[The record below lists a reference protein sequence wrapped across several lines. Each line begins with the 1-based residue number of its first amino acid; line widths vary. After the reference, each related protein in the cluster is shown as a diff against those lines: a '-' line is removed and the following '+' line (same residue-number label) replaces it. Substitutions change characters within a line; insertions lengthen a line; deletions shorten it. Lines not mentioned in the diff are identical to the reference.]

1 MALTRLTQLTGQS
14 GISTT
19 IDYTMSDLV
28 VDTISVGGTITYND
42 VTSVD
47 SIGIITARKGIQILG
62 DGINVTGISTFNNDV
77 TFKGATSGRDATWD
91 NSDNRLHFAGLT
103 RIRMGENAQKLDIY
117 NDNANTNFITSSA
130 TNLRI
135 LSDITRIRKGN
146 NENYILCSSSS
157 VKLYNSDVIR
167 LKTTGTGVE
176 ISDDLN
182 VAGISTFTGAIDA
195 NGDLSIADKI
205 VHTGDTNTAIRF
217 PTTDAFA
224 VETAGGERLR
234 ITSDG
239 KVGIA
244 SAIPSAPLDVG
255 FFTPNITEESPALL

>member
-47 SIGIITARKGIQILG
+47 SIGIITERKGIQILG

-182 VAGISTFTGAIDA
+182 VAGVSTFVGETNIGTGGTVFTALVGAAASVGIGSATPDYMLDVAGAI
-195 NGDLSIADKI
+195 NSE
-205 VHTGDTNTAIRF
+205 
-217 PTTDAFA
+217 TDIK
-224 VETAGGERLR
+224 VQGVSVSETALN
-234 ITSDG
+234 DA
-239 KVGIA
+239 VAMAIA
-244 SAIPSAPLDVG
+244 LG
-255 FFTPNITEESPALL
+255 